1 MSSCS
6 SREAEGNSLKHAA
19 QEHKADRE
27 IVLEAVKQHGYALE
41 YAAPK
46 LKADR
51 EFMLEF

>member
-1 MSSCS
+1 MKGIHVVSTFISHTS
-6 SREAEGNSLKHAA
+6 YGASITSWQVL
-19 QEHKADRE
+19 
-27 IVLEAVKQHGYALE
+27 VLEAVKQHGYALE